1 MSKHPEIA
9 YESYLL
15 TVTASEQ
22 DIVDE
27 GDYLFEWVA
36 GFEKRLEAFLT
47 DERRRCEVA
56 VELTVESKDDAE
68 ARKRSLLLQG
78 LRNRLKGLPSRA
90 KGNGVEESRPGGLA
104 RCSH

>member
-27 GDYLFEWVA
+27 GGYLFEWAA
-36 GFEKRLEAFLT
+36 GFEKRLEAFLAG
-47 DERRRCEVA
+47 ERRRCEVA

-68 ARKRSLLLQG
+68 ARKRSLLL
-78 LRNRLKGLPSRA
+78 
-90 KGNGVEESRPGGLA
+90 
-104 RCSH
+104 H